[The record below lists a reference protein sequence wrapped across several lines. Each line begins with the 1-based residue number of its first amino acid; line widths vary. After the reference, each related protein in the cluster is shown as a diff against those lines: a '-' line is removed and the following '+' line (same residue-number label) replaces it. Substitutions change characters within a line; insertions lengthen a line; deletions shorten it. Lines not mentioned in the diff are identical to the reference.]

1 MFVVR
6 KKGNISNYSNTPSI
20 YNYPDKNADFVFL
33 AKLFSFSFKN
43 EVFSE
48 KCAEINEKMSIMV
61 NMNFS
66 DQPRKIG
73 KLRERIL
80 NDYTLY
86 QSGFAALRFALFRK
100 SLQTVFTFTLNR
112 PSLTS

>member
-33 AKLFSFSFKN
+33 AELFSFCFKK

-48 KCAEINEKMSIMV
+48 KCAEINEKLSIKI

-86 QSGFAALRFALFRK
+86 QSGFAALRFASFRK
-100 SLQTVFTFTLNR
+100 YLQTVYTFT
-112 PSLTS
+112 